1 MTKRQSRAKRKKV
14 KREGVYQPSLFD
26 RRRGGQP
33 GNTNAVK
40 HGLYSRRFDPE
51 EIEAL
56 SGMQDGVK
64 DEIEAV
70 RVTLSRI
77 LEYLDTRRLYSDTD
91 MDPEDFAAIMNLVT
105 KNAATV
111 GRLMQI
117 DKALN
122 DSATVGIHQQ
132 LLDALEEVN
141 QSLLENG

>member
-1 MTKRQSRAKRKKV
+1 LTKKQSRAKRKKV
-14 KREGVYQPSLFD
+14 RQKQGVYQPSLFD
-26 RRRGGQP
+26 RRRGAQP

-70 RVTLSRI
+70 RITLGRI
-77 LEYLDTRRLYSDTD
+77 LDYLNGIDASK
-91 MDPEDFAAIMNLVT
+91 MKAEDYAAVVSLVS

-122 DSATVGIHQQ
+122 DSAQVGIHQQ
-132 LLDALEEVN
+132 LLNALEEVN
-141 QSLLENG
+141 ANLLENS

>member
-1 MTKRQSRAKRKKV
+1 LTKKKSRAKRKLAK
-14 KREGVYQPSLFD
+14 KKEGIYQPSLFD
-26 RRRGGQP
+26 KRRGGQP

-51 EIEAL
+51 EVEAL

-77 LEYLDTRRLYSDTD
+77 LDYLNGIDVAN
-91 MDPEDFAAIMNLVT
+91 MKAEDYAVVVSLVS

-117 DKALN
+117 DKMLN
-122 DSATVGIHQQ
+122 DSANVGIHQQ

-141 QSLLENG
+141 QSLLENS

>member
-1 MTKRQSRAKRKKV
+1 MTRKQSRAKRKKL
-14 KREGVYQPSLFD
+14 KQKEGVYQPSLFD
-26 RRRGGQP
+26 KRRGGQP

-51 EIEAL
+51 EVEAL

-77 LEYLDTRRLYSDTD
+77 LDYLNGIDVAN
-91 MDPEDFAAIMNLVT
+91 MKAEDYAVVVSLVS

-117 DKALN
+117 DKMLN
-122 DSATVGIHQQ
+122 DSANVGIHQQ

-141 QSLLENG
+141 QSLLENS

>member
-1 MTKRQSRAKRKKV
+1 MTRKKSRAKRKQV
-14 KREGVYQPSLFD
+14 KKEGIYQPSLFD
-26 RRRGGQP
+26 KRRGGQP

-51 EIEAL
+51 EVEAL

-77 LEYLDTRRLYSDTD
+77 LDYLNGTD
-91 MDPEDFAAIMNLVT
+91 VSKLKAEDYAAVVSLVS

-117 DKALN
+117 DKMLN
-122 DSATVGIHQQ
+122 DSANVGIHQQ

-141 QSLLENG
+141 QSLLENS

>member
-1 MTKRQSRAKRKKV
+1 M
-14 KREGVYQPSLFD
+14 
-26 RRRGGQP
+26 
-33 GNTNAVK
+33 K

-70 RVTLSRI
+70 RITLGRI
-77 LEYLDTRRLYSDTD
+77 LDYLNGVDASK
-91 MDPEDFAAIMNLVT
+91 MKAEDYAAVVSLVS

-122 DSATVGIHQQ
+122 DSAQVGIHQQ
-132 LLDALEEVN
+132 LLNALEEVN
-141 QSLLENG
+141 ANLLENS

>member
-1 MTKRQSRAKRKKV
+1 MTRRAKRRNV
-14 KREGVYQPSLFD
+14 RQGVYQPSLFD

-77 LEYLDTRRLYSDTD
+77 LDYMNGVDLSK
-91 MDPEDFAAIMNLVT
+91 MKAEDYAAVVSLVA

-122 DSATVGIHQQ
+122 DSANVGIHQQ

-141 QSLLENG
+141 QSLLESN

>member
-1 MTKRQSRAKRKKV
+1 MSKYTAREKRKKA
-14 KREGVYQPSLFD
+14 KQGIYQPSLFD

-40 HGLYSRRFDPE
+40 HGLYSRRFDPAE
-51 EIEAL
+51 VEAL

-77 LEYLDTRRLYSDTD
+77 LDYLNSVDVSELKAEEYS
-91 MDPEDFAAIMNLVT
+91 AVVSLVA
-105 KNAATV
+105 KNASTI

-117 DKALN
+117 DKTLS
-122 DSATVGIHQQ
+122 DSANVGINAQ
-132 LLDALEEVN
+132 LLAALEEVN
-141 QSLLENG
+141 ATLLENS

>member
-1 MTKRQSRAKRKKV
+1 MSKWTKRKKV
-14 KREGVYQPSLFD
+14 KKEGIYQPSLFD

-51 EIEAL
+51 EVEAL

-64 DEIEAV
+64 DEIEAC
-70 RVTLSRI
+70 RVTLSR
-77 LEYLDTRRLYSDTD
+77 LLDYLNGVDASK
-91 MDPEDFAAIMNLVT
+91 MKAEDYAAVVSLVS

-122 DSATVGIHQQ
+122 DSANVGIHAQ
-132 LLDALEEVN
+132 LLAALEEVN
-141 QSLLENG
+141 ASLLENS

>member
-1 MTKRQSRAKRKKV
+1 MSKYKKREKRKTK
-14 KREGVYQPSLFD
+14 KEGIFQPSLFD

-51 EIEAL
+51 EVEAL

-77 LEYLDTRRLYSDTD
+77 LSYLNGLDVSE
-91 MDPEDFAAIMNLVT
+91 MKAEDFAAVSSLVA

-122 DSATVGIHQQ
+122 DSANVGIHQQ

-141 QSLLENG
+141 ASLLENG

>member
-1 MTKRQSRAKRKKV
+1 MTRKQSRAKRKKL
-14 KREGVYQPSLFD
+14 KQKEGVYQPSLFD
-26 RRRGGQP
+26 KRRGGQP

-77 LEYLDTRRLYSDTD
+77 LDYLNGIDVAN
-91 MDPEDFAAIMNLVT
+91 MKAEDYAAVVSLVS

-117 DKALN
+117 DKMLN
-122 DSATVGIHQQ
+122 DSANVGIHQQ

-141 QSLLENG
+141 QSLLENS

>member
-1 MTKRQSRAKRKKV
+1 MSKKVSRAKRKKV
-14 KREGVYQPSLFD
+14 KKKEGVYQPSLFD
-26 RRRGGQP
+26 KRRGAQP

-40 HGLYSRRFDPE
+40 HGLYSRRFDPD

-56 SGMQDGVK
+56 SGMQEGVK

-77 LEYLDTRRLYSDTD
+77 LKYLNEVDVSQ
-91 MDPEDFAAIMNLVT
+91 MKAEDFSAVVSLVS

-122 DSATVGIHQQ
+122 DSANVGIHSQ
-132 LLDALEEVN
+132 LLAALEEVN
-141 QSLLENG
+141 ASLLENS

>member
-1 MTKRQSRAKRKKV
+1 M
-14 KREGVYQPSLFD
+14 
-26 RRRGGQP
+26 
-33 GNTNAVK
+33 K

-51 EIEAL
+51 EVEAL

-77 LEYLDTRRLYSDTD
+77 LSYLNGLDVSE
-91 MDPEDFAAIMNLVT
+91 MKAEDFAAVSSLVA

-122 DSATVGIHQQ
+122 DSANVGIHQQ

-141 QSLLENG
+141 ASLLENG